1 MFVSCIRVF
10 KRVFLY
16 EVFFLLYVCVCVY
29 VFVFCDKFVGNIR
42 WQQSQT
48 CEGRP
53 SEKEFRLCSG
63 SELSSL
69 TNYLVIEEQGSDRVF
84 CECFFA
90 SSQNPES
97 SQFKLD
103 TLAHRGLKIQNL
115 KILISQ
121 MNNYNFTGRT
131 QERRTFNVQFVIRD
145 SCALTTS
152 GTNTNT
158 INKYKNTNAIY
169 KYTNILSTA

>member
-1 MFVSCIRVF
+1 MFISCIRVF
-10 KRVFLY
+10 ELVFLY

-103 TLAHRGLKIQNL
+103 TLAHRGLEILYENL
-115 KILISQ
+115 NLPNWFLI
-121 MNNYNFTGRT
+121 NINDNFTGRT

-145 SCALTTS
+145 SCVLTTS

-158 INKYKNTNAIY
+158 MNKYKN
-169 KYTNILSTA
+169 KNIQ